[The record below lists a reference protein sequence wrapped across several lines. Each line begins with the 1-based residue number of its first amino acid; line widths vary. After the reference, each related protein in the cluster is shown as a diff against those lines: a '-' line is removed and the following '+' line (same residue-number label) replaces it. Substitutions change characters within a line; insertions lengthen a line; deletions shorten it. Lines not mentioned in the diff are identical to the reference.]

1 MWSSL
6 KFLRSFSGFSPL
18 VMVVTLEADDDHSI
32 NQDTTLVNEMRKAKK
47 NKKASF
53 LEAVIDV
60 CVFTCCITSRSSPKT
75 KTGEKGQDQEAK
87 NILQ

>member
-1 MWSSL
+1 M
-6 KFLRSFSGFSPL
+6 
-18 VMVVTLEADDDHSI
+18 EADDDHSI
-32 NQDTTLVNEMRKAKK
+32 NQDTTLVNEMREAKK

-60 CVFTCCITSRSSPKT
+60 CVFTCCITSRSSRQQKA